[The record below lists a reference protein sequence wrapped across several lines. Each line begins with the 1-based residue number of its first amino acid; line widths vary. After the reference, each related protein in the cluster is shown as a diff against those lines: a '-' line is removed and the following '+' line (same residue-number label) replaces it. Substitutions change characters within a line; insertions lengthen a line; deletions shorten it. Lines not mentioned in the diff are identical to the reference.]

1 MDQQKIGAFI
11 ARRRK
16 EQRLEQVNGKS
27 KTELVEEQRI
37 QAEQIR
43 QLVVRRKY
51 IEKISYQLFDQVIIA
66 PEELEKISKS

>member
-1 MDQQKIGAFI
+1 MIRFEHLKGKLI
-11 ARRRK
+11 AEK